1 MEEISKIPKI
11 RAKAGKYL
19 TFKLASEEYGLEIL
33 KVQEIIGMMCIT
45 KVPKMP
51 SFIRGIINLRGKL
64 IPVINMREKFA
75 LDPMA
80 DTEKTCIIVV
90 QIAEKNSSLTIG
102 ILVDEVSEVL
112 DIVQSNIEPP
122 PSFGS
127 NVDTNFILGIGKVGD
142 KVEIL
147 LDIDKILTC
156 METHAVL
163 SVTND
168 HAATETETE
177 SESA

>member
-1 MEEISKIPKI
+1 VEAPSKLSRT

-19 TFKLASEEYGLEIL
+19 TFRLASEEYGLEIL
-33 KVQEIIGMMCIT
+33 KVQEIIGMMSIT

-51 SFIRGIINLRGKL
+51 TFIRGIINLRGKL

-75 LDPMA
+75 LPTMA

-90 QIAEKNSSLTIG
+90 QIAEKDSAITIG

-147 LDIDKILTC
+147 LDIDKILTD
-156 METHAVL
+156 METSTVL
-163 SVTND
+163 
-168 HAATETETE
+168 AATGDHDT
-177 SESA
+177 SSIAKASA

>member
-1 MEEISKIPKI
+1 MEASEKSVKT

-33 KVQEIIGMMCIT
+33 KVQEIIGMMSIT

-64 IPVINMREKFA
+64 IPVINMREKFLLEA
-75 LDPMA
+75 LA

-90 QIAEKNSSLTIG
+90 QIADKDSAITIG

-112 DIVQSNIEPP
+112 DIIQNNIEPP

-142 KVEIL
+142 KVKIL
-147 LDIDKILTC
+147 LDIDKILTD
-156 METHAVL
+156 METHNVL
-163 SVTND
+163 AGVQDNSTLITQSKI
-168 HAATETETE
+168 A
-177 SESA
+177 